1 MDNNKKAD
9 FWDSAAE
16 KSGGKIDG
24 KTIKNAIKNGDSK
37 QLLDK
42 LSSEDKQKLNE
53 ILSDKQ
59 ALNNILKSPL
69 AMELL
74 RRFGG
79 DKNG

>member
-9 FWDSAAE
+9 FWGSATN
-16 KSGGKIDG
+16 GKDG
-24 KTIKNAIKNGDSK
+24 KLDSETIKDAIKNKDTT
-37 QLLDK
+37 QLLNK
-42 LSSEDKQKLNE
+42 LSDEDKQKLNN

-69 AMELL
+69 AAELL